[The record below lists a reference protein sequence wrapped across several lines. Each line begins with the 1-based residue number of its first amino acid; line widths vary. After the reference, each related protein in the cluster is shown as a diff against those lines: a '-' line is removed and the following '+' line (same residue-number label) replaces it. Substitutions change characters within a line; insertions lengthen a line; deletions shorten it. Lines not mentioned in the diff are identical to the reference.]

1 MNAQRRLPLLFAL
14 LAAIAFLSPHVASA
28 ANDDAVVVIINKDNP
43 HLVDQSYVAAIY
55 TGRLKGWPDGSPV
68 FPLDQSDGVS
78 AREIFYSRFV
88 GRSSAYMQAVWAQN
102 IFAGKGLPPK
112 IASPDSEMKRIVS
125 TNRNAIGY
133 LRASEVDDTVRV
145 LLR

>member
-1 MNAQRRLPLLFAL
+1 MNTRRLLASLLAL
-14 LAAIAFLSPHVASA
+14 LLTALAMLNPLNAAA
-28 ANDDAVVVIINKDNP
+28 ADDAVVVIIHKDNQ
-43 HLVDQSYVAAIY
+43 HAIDRNYLAAIY

-68 FPLDQSDGVS
+68 FPLDQSDGAS
-78 AREIFYSRFV
+78 IRETFYLRFV
-88 GRSSAYMQAVWAQN
+88 GRTVANMQAVWAQN
-102 IFAGKGLPPK
+102 IFSGKGLPPK

-133 LRASEVDDTVRV
+133 IRASEVDDTVRV

>member
-1 MNAQRRLPLLFAL
+1 MKTRRVWAL
-14 LAAIAFLSPHVASA
+14 LLVLLTALALLDPLNAVAA
-28 ANDDAVVVIINKDNP
+28 DEAVVVIIHKDNP
-43 HLVDQSYVAAIY
+43 HAIDRNYLVAIY

-68 FPLDQSDGVS
+68 FPLDQSDGTSV
-78 AREIFYSRFV
+78 REAFYLQFI
-88 GRSSAYMQAVWAQN
+88 GRTAANMQAVWAQN
-102 IFAGKGLPPK
+102 IFSGKGLPPK

-133 LRASEVDDTVRV
+133 IRASEVDDTVRV

>member
-1 MNAQRRLPLLFAL
+1 MNVSRFLAPLLAL
-14 LAAIAFLSPHVASA
+14 LTAVALLSPLSA
-28 ANDDAVVVIINKDNP
+28 AAADDAVVVIIHKDNP
-43 HLVDQSYVAAIY
+43 HPIDRNYLTGIY

-68 FPLDQSDGVS
+68 FPLDQSDGTS
-78 AREIFYSRFV
+78 ARETFYLHFI
-88 GRSSAYMQAVWAQN
+88 GRTAANMQAVWAQN
-102 IFAGKGLPPK
+102 IFSGKGLPPK

-133 LRASEVDDTVRV
+133 IRASEVDDSVRV

>member
-1 MNAQRRLPLLFAL
+1 MNTRRVWAL
-14 LAAIAFLSPHVASA
+14 LLVLLTALALLDPLNAVAA
-28 ANDDAVVVIINKDNP
+28 DDAVVVIIHKDNP
-43 HLVDQSYVAAIY
+43 HAIDRNYLVAIY

-68 FPLDQSDGVS
+68 FPLDQSDGTS
-78 AREIFYSRFV
+78 AREAFYLQFI
-88 GRSSAYMQAVWAQN
+88 GRTAANMQAVWAQN
-102 IFAGKGLPPK
+102 IFSGKGLPPK

-133 LRASEVDDTVRV
+133 IRASEVDDTVRV

>member
-1 MNAQRRLPLLFAL
+1 MKTRRVWAL
-14 LAAIAFLSPHVASA
+14 LLVLLTALALLDPLNAVAA
-28 ANDDAVVVIINKDNP
+28 DEAVVVIIHKDNP
-43 HLVDQSYVAAIY
+43 HAIDRNYLVAIY

-68 FPLDQSDGVS
+68 FPLDQSDGTSV
-78 AREIFYSRFV
+78 REAFYLHFI
-88 GRSSAYMQAVWAQN
+88 GRTAANMQAVWAQN
-102 IFAGKGLPPK
+102 IFSGKGLPPK

-133 LRASEVDDTVRV
+133 IRASEVDDTVRV

>member
-1 MNAQRRLPLLFAL
+1 MNTRRVWAL
-14 LAAIAFLSPHVASA
+14 LLVLLTALALLDPLNAAA
-28 ANDDAVVVIINKDNP
+28 ADDAVVVIIHKDNP
-43 HLVDQSYVAAIY
+43 HAIDRNYLVAIY

-68 FPLDQSDGVS
+68 FPLDQSDGTS
-78 AREIFYSRFV
+78 AREAFYLHFI
-88 GRSSAYMQAVWAQN
+88 GRTAANMQAVWAQN
-102 IFAGKGLPPK
+102 IFSGKGLPPK

-133 LRASEVDDTVRV
+133 IRASEVDDTVRV